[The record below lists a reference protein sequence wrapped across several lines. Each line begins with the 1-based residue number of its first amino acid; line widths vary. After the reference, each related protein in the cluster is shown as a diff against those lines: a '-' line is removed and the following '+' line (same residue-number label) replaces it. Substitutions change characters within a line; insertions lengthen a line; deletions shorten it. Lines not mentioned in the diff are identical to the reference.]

1 MLSHYDSKGK
11 KKRRE
16 KNVVIFWSVFLK
28 RTTKTKE
35 RSISSLSL
43 EKDAV
48 RTDVASRH
56 TQGEIPVNIIPVR
69 KNT

>member
-1 MLSHYDSKGK
+1 MLSYYDSKGK
-11 KKRRE
+11 KKEE
-16 KNVVIFWSVFLK
+16 KKMWFFFWSVFLK
-28 RTTKTKE
+28 RKTKTKE

-48 RTDVASRH
+48 RKDVASRH